1 MSPGT
6 VPTPEC
12 EPDLARGELVVT
24 HELCKSIRRQI
35 EIQDMGYM
43 WGTGMCPLIHI
54 AYNAYGS
61 QRKTTTKKCSI
72 CPLDAVQRNAARREI
87 SSGLNEGEDET

>member
-1 MSPGT
+1 
-6 VPTPEC
+6 
-12 EPDLARGELVVT
+12 
-24 HELCKSIRRQI
+24 
-35 EIQDMGYM
+35 M